1 MPNVRCLGIMMC
13 LLPCSLTVRN
23 EDREER
29 NRRASY
35 DPKAEGNADFEER
48 SVAPTAC
55 DIQSCVSRK
64 VVLQLIQNWFG
75 FCSVFLKKYVF
86 TTFLQCKTF

>member
-1 MPNVRCLGIMMC
+1 MLTVRCLGIMIC

-35 DPKAEGNADFEER
+35 DFKTEENADFEER
-48 SVAPTAC
+48 SVIPAFY
-55 DIQSCVSRK
+55 RK
-64 VVLQLIQNWFG
+64 RF
-75 FCSVFLKKYVF
+75 SK
-86 TTFLQCKTF
+86 TTKEM

>member
-1 MPNVRCLGIMMC
+1 MLTVRCLGIMIC

-35 DPKAEGNADFEER
+35 DFKTEENADFEER
-48 SVAPTAC
+48 SVIPAFYWKRFSKTYT
-55 DIQSCVSRK
+55 
-64 VVLQLIQNWFG
+64 L
-75 FCSVFLKKYVF
+75 FL
-86 TTFLQCKTF
+86 C